1 LAEFTH
7 EKHDHISPFF
17 RFAAALVSK
26 CGSSS
31 VGGWFV
37 RLPGGETGFAGRG
50 HHADGGSGQQD
61 CDSRLQ
67 YDWRGVGAPIDRG
80 IRQEHPAV
88 KFDLETKAT
97 GYGMAALRVGLCDIA
112 AASRPAITAD
122 LELAKDANVEM
133 NEYVLGAYCAAVVVH
148 ASNPVTNL
156 TRDQVRGIFTGKIQN
171 WSEVGGPDLAVQVHI
186 RDAISGTHL
195 GFKELAMS
203 NEDYAPRLK
212 LYTNY
217 TGIVTAVAAN
227 PGAIGF
233 SGLTSAAKEGVK
245 AVAIDGVLP
254 ARQTANDGTYPIARV
269 LRFYTNKAKESPDT
283 KQFIEFVQSSRGQ
296 SLMAEM
302 DFAPRP

>member
-1 LAEFTH
+1 MKNMIKLPFLSGAPRTWLQGAGLVVLAVGLCGCPGGKPAAPGEGITPTAGAADKIVIRGSNTIGEELAPRLIAEFA
-7 EKHDHISPFF
+7 K
-17 RFAAALVSK
+17 
-26 CGSSS
+26 
-31 VGGWFV
+31 
-37 RLPGGETGFAGRG
+37 
-50 HHADGGSGQQD
+50 
-61 CDSRLQ
+61 
-67 YDWRGVGAPIDRG
+67 
-80 IRQEHPAV
+80 EHPAV

-112 AASRPAITAD
+112 AASRPAIAAD

-133 NEYVLGAYCAAVVVH
+133 NEYVLGAYCAAVVVQ

>member
-1 LAEFTH
+1 MKNMIKLPFFSGSPQRWFQGAGLVLLAVGLCGCPGSKPAAPGEGITPTAGAVNKIVIRGSNTIGEELAPRLIAEFTK
-7 EKHDHISPFF
+7 EYP
-17 RFAAALVSK
+17 
-26 CGSSS
+26 
-31 VGGWFV
+31 
-37 RLPGGETGFAGRG
+37 E
-50 HHADGGSGQQD
+50 
-61 CDSRLQ
+61 
-67 YDWRGVGAPIDRG
+67 
-80 IRQEHPAV
+80 V

-112 AASRPAITAD
+112 AASRPAIAAD
-122 LELAKDANVEM
+122 LELAKDASVEM
-133 NEYVLGAYCAAVVVH
+133 NEYVFGAYCAAVVVQ

-156 TRDQVRGIFTGKIQN
+156 TRDQVRSIFTGKIQN

-203 NEDYAPRLK
+203 NEDYAPQLK
-212 LYTNY
+212 LHTNY

-233 SGLTSAAKEGVK
+233 SGLTSAGKAGVK

-254 ARQTANDGTYPIARV
+254 TRQTANDGTYPIARV

-283 KQFIEFVQSSRGQ
+283 KRFIEFVQSSRGQ